1 MRNFCAKCVY
11 VVILQFVF
19 VASALANTLTLG
31 EQGEVFA
38 ETDGYQVRF
47 KDGVLVHFHNKLTQ
61 ETYTLPPQGDSNGES
76 GLSIQHEEGEDDHS
90 ELIDDTWEVE
100 TRRLSPLSVEVAY
113 HSDYSSY
120 RRDYRFDKT
129 VWIRIS
135 IDAATGDLVIRQHGI
150 SKHIISIMWGCGYLN
165 RQQVDVI
172 LPAHG
177 GEIIDASSEI
187 SKRGFRHFEYPERW
201 EAQLAILQGGNGG
214 FFVRSTD
221 TTFRFKAV
229 HHIPSGEHFGMSFK
243 THNPAPFRDKHEITS
258 VEWRLNAYRGDWQVP
273 AEIYRNWM
281 EVAFQPKQPP
291 AWVKDL
297 EVVIYAP
304 YQPLDISI
312 LPLLAEHVNPSTTLL
327 YIIGWYD
334 PTMGLEPDYP
344 PDPEFGDFL
353 KAAHAYG
360 FRVMPRITFH
370 GCSPYSPLYPEFEK
384 YQFRHPTRGTK
395 LGYSLNDPTYD
406 YPTAYINPASKA
418 FRKYVVEQMK
428 TLYETYPIDA
438 LHLDINTSVVNDA
451 NGLIDG
457 LTAAEGNV
465 LLHQEFAEAMP
476 GIVLGGENVHEV
488 TFSNTNLAQRWSR
501 HNKQPHPIS
510 SFLFSTWTIP
520 YGFHVP
526 NPDREPEFYQPFQE
540 AYVVWGVLPTIRIR
554 AHREL
559 TNPNMVKT
567 RGFLRSVRMGQSW
580 EQTWNIDVA
589 QVAPGKYPPLYWIDA
604 KTDTLQHFVDN
615 EVESLVSGI
624 QNATRLAVD
633 AAAGKLYW
641 TEKTG
646 NRTGKIQ
653 AANLDG
659 TNVQPVRN
667 LTSAPL
673 DITLDITAGKL
684 YLSNAWGKIQ
694 RMNLDGSNFQ
704 PNLITGL
711 KTPQHLV
718 LDSAGGHLYW
728 TEQTGKTTGKIQR
741 ANLDGASVQL
751 VKKLTSAPR
760 GMVLDPVNRKLYLIN
775 AWGKLQRMNLD
786 GSNFQPNLITG
797 LESPGQVAVD
807 VVDGKVYWTEEGK
820 LRRADLNGE
829 NIQDV
834 VTGLGELADIALG
847 IQPSSMDA
855 AAPMTQAVPEQTR
868 LLANYPNPF
877 NPETWI
883 PYHLA
888 NSSNVQITIYDTRG
902 SIVRQLNLGHQ
913 REGYYTSRS
922 RAAYWDGRNDV
933 GERVASGVYF
943 YQLQAEGLSYLR
955 KMVILK

>member
-1 MRNFCAKCVY
+1 
-11 VVILQFVF
+11 
-19 VASALANTLTLG
+19 
-31 EQGEVFA
+31 
-38 ETDGYQVRF
+38 
-47 KDGVLVHFHNKLTQ
+47 
-61 ETYTLPPQGDSNGES
+61 
-76 GLSIQHEEGEDDHS
+76 
-90 ELIDDTWEVE
+90 
-100 TRRLSPLSVEVAY
+100 
-113 HSDYSSY
+113 
-120 RRDYRFDKT
+120 
-129 VWIRIS
+129 
-135 IDAATGDLVIRQHGI
+135 
-150 SKHIISIMWGCGYLN
+150 MWGCSYLN
-165 RQQVDVI
+165 TQQVDVI

-187 SKRGFRHFEYPERW
+187 SKRGFRHFEYPDGW

-221 TTFRFKAV
+221 TTFRFKAAYHV
-229 HHIPSGEHFGMSFK
+229 PSGEHFGMSFK
-243 THNPAPFRDKHEITS
+243 THNPAPFRDKNEITS

-273 AEIYRNWM
+273 ASIYRDWM
-281 EVAFQPKQPP
+281 ETTFQPKQPP

-344 PDPEFGDFL
+344 PDPEFGGFL

-476 GIVLGGENVHEV
+476 GIVLGGEGVHEV
-488 TFSNTNLAQRWSR
+488 TFLNTNLAQQPRKSF
-501 HNKQPHPIS
+501 NEQPHPIS
-510 SFLFSTWTIP
+510 SFLFSPWTIL

-526 NPDREPEFYQPFQE
+526 NADREPELYQPFQE
-540 AYVVWGVLPTIRIR
+540 AYIVWGVLPTIRIR

-559 TNPNMVKT
+559 TNPNMVRT
-567 RGFLRSVRMGQSW
+567 RGFLKSVRMGQSW

-589 QVAPGKYPPLYWIDA
+589 QVAPGKYPPLYWVDA
-604 KTDTLQHFVDN
+604 KTDTLQHFVGN
-615 EVESLVSGI
+615 EVENFVPGV
-624 QNATRLAVD
+624 QNATSLAVD
-633 AAAGKLYW
+633 TTTGKLYW

-646 NRTGKIQ
+646 KRTGKIQ
-653 AANLDG
+653 TANLDG
-659 TNVQPVRN
+659 TNAQLVRD

-673 DITLDITAGKL
+673 DLALNTASGKL
-684 YLSNAWGKIQ
+684 YLSNTWGKIQ
-694 RMNLDGSNFQ
+694 HMNLDGSNFQ

-711 KTPQHLV
+711 KTPQNLV
-718 LDSAGGHLYW
+718 LDTTNSKLYW
-728 TEQTGKTTGKIQR
+728 TEQTGKSTGKIQR
-741 ANLDGASVQL
+741 ANLDGSNVQL
-751 VKKLTSAPR
+751 VKALTSAPR
-760 GMVLDPVNRKLYLIN
+760 GMALDPVNRKLYLTN
-775 AWGKLQRMNLD
+775 AWGKLQGMNLD

-797 LESPGQVAVD
+797 LESPGQVVVD
-807 VVDGKVYWTEEGK
+807 VVGNKVYWTEQGK
-820 LRRADLNGE
+820 LRRADLDGGNV
-829 NIQDV
+829 QDV
-834 VTGLGELADIALG
+834 VTGLGELTDIALD
-847 IQPSSMDA
+847 IQLGPVDVA
-855 AAPMTQAVPEQTR
+855 AAPETQAVVEQTS

-888 NSSNVQITIYDTRG
+888 TDTHVEIHIYDTRG
-902 SIVRQLNLGHQ
+902 SLVRSLALGHQ
-913 REGYYTSRS
+913 RAGIYTSQS

-943 YQLQAEGLSYLR
+943 YQLQANNVSLLG
-955 KMVILK
+955 KMLILK